1 MDISIRVEGAE
12 ELIAKLTKL
21 EQMTRVKAVIAN
33 QARFLQGKLR

>member
-21 EQMTRVKAVIAN
+21 EQMTLKFAQNV
-33 QARFLQGKLR
+33 ARPSSGRTG